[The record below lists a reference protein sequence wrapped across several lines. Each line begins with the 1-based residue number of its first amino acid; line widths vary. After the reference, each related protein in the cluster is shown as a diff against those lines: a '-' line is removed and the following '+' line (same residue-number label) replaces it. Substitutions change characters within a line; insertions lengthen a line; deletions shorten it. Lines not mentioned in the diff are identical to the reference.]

1 MNILLVNTGDEKLD
15 EAYKNI
21 QVHICTF
28 DKFIE
33 FESYFNSVVKTQ
45 DKEVLLRWLLK
56 VLFIEFKHGRSQIKT
71 DWDIL
76 LEKASPDKKQQ
87 LEKWLKDNLEKVSN
101 KNV

>member
-1 MNILLVNTGDEKLD
+1 MNILTVSTGDAKLD

-28 DKFIE
+28 EKFIE

-56 VLFIEFKHGRSQIKT
+56 VLFIEFKYGRPQNKHLFDMI
-71 DWDIL
+71 
-76 LEKASPDKKQQ
+76 LEKSKPEDREKLEQWIDATAKK
-87 LEKWLKDNLEKVSN
+87 LEIE
-101 KNV
+101 